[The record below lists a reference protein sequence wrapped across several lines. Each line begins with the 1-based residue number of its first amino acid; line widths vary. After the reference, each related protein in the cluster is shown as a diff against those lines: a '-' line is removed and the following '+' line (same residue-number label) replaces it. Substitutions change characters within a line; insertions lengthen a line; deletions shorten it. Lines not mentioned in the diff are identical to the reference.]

1 MKKNNYVQQLR
12 ADNPV
17 FIVWKKIPLSMK
29 LLFVFCFCFVGLLC
43 ANDSYAQRTMISVKA
58 QNLTVKEVLSQI
70 EAQSDF
76 SFFYN
81 DHHIDVDRRV
91 SVVTEQSN
99 IFTLLNE
106 VFKNTNVKY
115 AVRNKKIILSTQIVD
130 APAVKQT
137 VQIKGKVTDMF
148 GDPVIGATVMEDGTQ
163 NGTITDLD
171 GNFIL
176 NTASANVTITVSY
189 VGYMSQTV
197 KAQSGKSLSVILK
210 EDTKTLD
217 EIVVV
222 GFGTQ
227 KKVNLTGAVS
237 SVSTDELEGKPISNV
252 LEAMQGTTPGL
263 VIQQGSSTPGSVP
276 SINIRGLNTMNNN
289 DPLVIIDG
297 IEGSLGNLNPADI
310 EQISILKDASSTA
323 IYGSRASN
331 GVVLVTTKKGKAGKV
346 EISYDFMYGVQQP
359 TSLPKIADSW
369 VYAELYN
376 EAAVNSGRAAKFT
389 PEQIAQFRNGGPN
402 VNWVKELYHRNSPQS
417 SHNVSMTGGNDQ
429 LSYMASLGYMDQNS
443 MFKGPDYGYKRYN
456 ARLNVSHKVTNNFT
470 LNLTSQFARNDIKE
484 HAYWTEWIIEQAN
497 RMPPIYPIKNE
508 DGSYNYPAGSNS
520 NGLQRLEEGG
530 YRQNVNDELLGTIQ
544 AEWEV
549 YKGLKLIGSAGG
561 RVWNNNLHENRKAF
575 EGTGDSENKLTEQ
588 FYRSKNITTNLMVTY
603 NTKIGKH
610 SIGGLLGYAYEGF
623 SEKQFST
630 SRLTEDSKY
639 DIFVGDLSGDK
650 VSNGG
655 SASDWAIY
663 SGFARATYNYDEKY
677 LLEFNIRNDYSSY
690 FAKGNRSGVFP
701 SFSAG
706 WRISEEK
713 FWSVL
718 KPYVPSLKI
727 RGSWG
732 LVGNNRIGAY
742 QYMQTVSVTNG
753 ISFGDKLA
761 QTATFAST
769 NPDLKWETTR
779 MANIGFE
786 LGLLN
791 NDLNI
796 TFDCFNNRTK
806 DILVNLPV
814 PGLFG
819 NGAPIQNAGKVETR
833 GWELSVSYRLKTGP
847 VVHNFAGNISD
858 SFNEVIDTRGTEII
872 GGSDVQTII
881 KEGYPLYSYY
891 AYRSD
896 GFFQNEE
903 ECQKGPHLEGITP
916 KPGDIRYLDKN
927 GDGVIKPD
935 DDRFIV
941 GNDFPRYTFG
951 FTYGLEYKGFDFSMM
966 WQGVGKRNKWMRG
979 ESVEAFHNNNEGPVM
994 DFHQDRWTPNNPDAT
1009 YPRLTMGAESANNAA
1024 KSDFWIQDAKYLR
1037 LKNAQI
1043 GYTFSQQWM
1052 KKLYVKNLRIF
1063 ASVQNPLTFTKMK
1076 GGWDPEYTGD
1086 GSGRSYPVARV
1097 YSFGLNVKF

>member
-1 MKKNNYVQQLR
+1 MKQSNLLNAQFARRLFRTAFSSWQLL
-12 ADNPV
+12 AV
-17 FIVWKKIPLSMK
+17 MLIVCMNVAVGSK
-29 LLFVFCFCFVGLLC
+29 L
-43 ANDSYAQRTMISVKA
+43 YAQ
-58 QNLTVKEVLSQI
+58 
-70 EAQSDF
+70 
-76 SFFYN
+76 
-81 DHHIDVDRRV
+81 
-91 SVVTEQSN
+91 SN
-99 IFTLLNE
+99 TI
-106 VFKNTNVKY
+106 
-115 AVRNKKIILSTQIVD
+115 AV
-130 APAVKQT
+130 
-137 VQIKGKVTDMF
+137 KGKVMAD
-148 GDPVIGATVMEDGTQ
+148 GEPVIGATVLVKGVSTGTA
-163 NGTITDLD
+163 TDMD
-171 GNFIL
+171 GNFTL
-176 NTASANVTITVSY
+176 NVASKAVLVVSSIGYETQEVPVNGRKLINVVL
-189 VGYMSQTV
+189 
-197 KAQSGKSLSVILK
+197 KSDVVALK
-210 EDTKTLD
+210 DV
-217 EIVVV
+217 VVV
-222 GFGTQ
+222 GYGVQ

-237 SVSTDELEGKPISNV
+237 SLSTDELEGKPISNV

-263 VIQQGSSTPGSVP
+263 VIQQGTSTPGSVP

-297 IEGSLGNLNPADI
+297 IEGSLANLNPADI
-310 EQISILKDASSTA
+310 EQVSILKDASSTA

-376 EAAVNSGRAAKFT
+376 EAAVNSGRSAKFT
-389 PEQIAQFRNGGPN
+389 PEQIAQYRNGGPN
-402 VNWVKELYHRNSPQS
+402 VNWVKELYNRNSPQS
-417 SHNVSMTGGNDQ
+417 SHSVSMTGGNDQ
-429 LSYMASLGYMDQNS
+429 LSYMASLGYLDQSS

-561 RVWNNNLHENRKAF
+561 RVWNNKLHENRKAF

-650 VSNGG
+650 VSNTG
-655 SASDWAIY
+655 SGSDWAIY

-761 QTATFAST
+761 QTAIFAST

-847 VVHNFAGNISD
+847 VVHNFSGNISD

-872 GGSDVQTII
+872 GGSDIQTII

-1043 GYTFSQQWM
+1043 GYTFPQQWM

-1063 ASVQNPLTFTKMK
+1063 ASVQNPLTFTNMK

-1086 GSGRSYPVARV
+1086 GSGRAYPVARV

>member
-1 MKKNNYVQQLR
+1 MKQSNLLNAQFARRLFRTAFSSWQLL
-12 ADNPV
+12 AV
-17 FIVWKKIPLSMK
+17 MLIVCMNVAVGSK
-29 LLFVFCFCFVGLLC
+29 L
-43 ANDSYAQRTMISVKA
+43 YAQ
-58 QNLTVKEVLSQI
+58 
-70 EAQSDF
+70 
-76 SFFYN
+76 
-81 DHHIDVDRRV
+81 
-91 SVVTEQSN
+91 SN
-99 IFTLLNE
+99 TI
-106 VFKNTNVKY
+106 
-115 AVRNKKIILSTQIVD
+115 AV
-130 APAVKQT
+130 
-137 VQIKGKVTDMF
+137 KGKVMAD
-148 GDPVIGATVMEDGTQ
+148 GEPVIGATVLVKGVSTGTA
-163 NGTITDLD
+163 TDMD
-171 GNFIL
+171 GNFSL
-176 NTASANVTITVSY
+176 NVASKAVLVVSSIGYETQEVPVNGRQFINVVL
-189 VGYMSQTV
+189 
-197 KAQSGKSLSVILK
+197 KSDVVTLK
-210 EDTKTLD
+210 DV
-217 EIVVV
+217 VVV
-222 GFGTQ
+222 GYGVQ

-677 LLEFNIRNDYSSY
+677 LFSGSLRYEGSSKFGKNHQWGLFY
-690 FAKGNRSGVFP
+690 AASG
-701 SFSAG
+701 A
-706 WRISEEK
+706 WRISQEK
-713 FWSVL
+713 FMRNVKFVNEL
-718 KPYVPSLKI
+718 KLKVGYGVTGIEPTNPYQSHL
-727 RGSWG
+727 RY
-732 LVGNNRIGAY
+732 A
-742 QYMQTVSVTNG
+742 
-753 ISFGDKLA
+753 FGDPVLINGQWVRTVA
-761 QTATFAST
+761 PTENA
-769 NPDLKWETTR
+769 NPDLKWEEKHELNIGLDFALFKNRLSGSIDYYRRETRDLLYTYNVPVPPNLASTTLANVGTVENSGVEAVLSGLVVNNRDWKLNLTANFSYNTNKLKKLSNEKYQRDFLELGSTGAPVQKSTHLVKEGGAIGNFYGWKSIGMTESGEWVIEGGEYGDNSSRTVLGNGIPTMRAGFTAALSYKNFDLTVSLRGAFDYQILNQYRMLYETFEKGTQFNYPKTLLDKVYGQYVRKSPAYVSYYIENGDYVKIDNVTLGYNFKLKSSVIQNLRVYLSGLNLYTFTGYKGVDPEVNFNGLTPGMDSYTGYPTTR
-779 MANIGFE
+779 TFSLGVKIGF
-786 LGLLN
+786 
-791 NDLNI
+791 
-796 TFDCFNNRTK
+796 
-806 DILVNLPV
+806 
-814 PGLFG
+814 
-819 NGAPIQNAGKVETR
+819 
-833 GWELSVSYRLKTGP
+833 
-847 VVHNFAGNISD
+847 
-858 SFNEVIDTRGTEII
+858 
-872 GGSDVQTII
+872 
-881 KEGYPLYSYY
+881 
-891 AYRSD
+891 
-896 GFFQNEE
+896 
-903 ECQKGPHLEGITP
+903 
-916 KPGDIRYLDKN
+916 
-927 GDGVIKPD
+927 
-935 DDRFIV
+935 
-941 GNDFPRYTFG
+941 
-951 FTYGLEYKGFDFSMM
+951 
-966 WQGVGKRNKWMRG
+966 
-979 ESVEAFHNNNEGPVM
+979 
-994 DFHQDRWTPNNPDAT
+994 
-1009 YPRLTMGAESANNAA
+1009 
-1024 KSDFWIQDAKYLR
+1024 
-1037 LKNAQI
+1037 
-1043 GYTFSQQWM
+1043 
-1052 KKLYVKNLRIF
+1052 
-1063 ASVQNPLTFTKMK
+1063 
-1076 GGWDPEYTGD
+1076 
-1086 GSGRSYPVARV
+1086 
-1097 YSFGLNVKF
+1097 

>member
-1 MKKNNYVQQLR
+1 MKQSNLLNAQFARRLFRTAFSSWQLL
-12 ADNPV
+12 AV
-17 FIVWKKIPLSMK
+17 MLIVCMNVAVGSK
-29 LLFVFCFCFVGLLC
+29 L
-43 ANDSYAQRTMISVKA
+43 YAQ
-58 QNLTVKEVLSQI
+58 
-70 EAQSDF
+70 
-76 SFFYN
+76 
-81 DHHIDVDRRV
+81 
-91 SVVTEQSN
+91 SN
-99 IFTLLNE
+99 TI
-106 VFKNTNVKY
+106 
-115 AVRNKKIILSTQIVD
+115 AV
-130 APAVKQT
+130 
-137 VQIKGKVTDMF
+137 KGKVMAD
-148 GDPVIGATVMEDGTQ
+148 GEPVIGATVLVKGVSTGTA
-163 NGTITDLD
+163 TDMD
-171 GNFIL
+171 GNFSL
-176 NTASANVTITVSY
+176 NVASKAVLVVSSIGYETQEVPVNGRKLINVVL
-189 VGYMSQTV
+189 
-197 KAQSGKSLSVILK
+197 KSDVVALK
-210 EDTKTLD
+210 DV
-217 EIVVV
+217 VVV
-222 GFGTQ
+222 GYGVQ

-237 SVSTDELEGKPISNV
+237 SLSTDELEGKPIANV

-263 VIQQGSSTPGSVP
+263 VIQQGTSTPGSVP

-297 IEGSLGNLNPADI
+297 IEGSLANLNPADI
-310 EQISILKDASSTA
+310 EQVSILKDASSTA

-376 EAAVNSGRAAKFT
+376 EAAVNSGRSAKFT
-389 PEQIAQFRNGGPN
+389 PEQIAQYRNGGPN
-402 VNWVKELYHRNSPQS
+402 VNWVKELYNRNSPQS
-417 SHNVSMTGGNDQ
+417 SHSVSMTGGNDQ
-429 LSYMASLGYMDQNS
+429 LSYMASLGYLDQSS

-456 ARLNVSHKVTNNFT
+456 ARLNVSHKVTKNFT

-561 RVWNNNLHENRKAF
+561 RVWNNKLHENRKAF

-650 VSNGG
+650 VSNTG

-742 QYMQTVSVTNG
+742 QYMQTVSVKNG

-761 QTATFAST
+761 QTAEFASA

-833 GWELSVSYRLKTGP
+833 GWELSVNYRLKTGP

-966 WQGVGKRNKWMRG
+966 WQGVGRRNKWMRG

-1043 GYTFSQQWM
+1043 GYTFPQQWM

>member
-1 MKKNNYVQQLR
+1 MSNKVKNMR
-12 ADNPV
+12 S
-17 FIVWKKIPLSMK
+17 W
-29 LLFVFCFCFVGLLC
+29 LLMLFAAISLGV
-43 ANDSYAQRTMISVKA
+43 SAQTI
-58 QNLTVKEVLSQI
+58 TVKGNVKDTTGEPI
-70 EAQSDF
+70 IGA
-76 SFFYN
+76 
-81 DHHIDVDRRV
+81 
-91 SVVTEQSN
+91 SVVE
-99 IFTLLNE
+99 
-106 VFKNTNVKY
+106 KGNT
-115 AVRNKKIILSTQIVD
+115 T
-130 APAVKQT
+130 
-137 VQIKGKVTDMF
+137 
-148 GDPVIGATVMEDGTQ
+148 

-171 GNFIL
+171 GNYSIKVPSKATL
-176 NTASANVTITVSY
+176 TISYIGMKTQDIAVKGQSQINVT
-189 VGYMSQTV
+189 
-197 KAQSGKSLSVILK
+197 LSD
-210 EDTKTLD
+210 DTQALD
-217 EIVVV
+217 EVVV
-222 GFGTQ
+222 IGYGTVA
-227 KKVNLTGAVS
+227 KKDLTGSVS
-237 SVSTDELEGKPISNV
+237 SVSAKQIAAIPVSSASEALQGKMAGVSI
-252 LEAMQGTTPGL
+252 TT
-263 VIQQGSSTPGSVP
+263 T
-276 SINIRGLNTMNNN
+276 
-289 DPLVIIDG
+289 
-297 IEGSLGNLNPADI
+297 EGSPDADVKI
-310 EQISILKDASSTA
+310 RVRGGGSLSQDNSPLYIVDGFPVSSISDIAPTDIQSVDVLKDASSTA

-389 PEQIAQFRNGGPN
+389 PEQIAQFRNGGLN

-742 QYMQTVSVTNG
+742 QYMQTVSVKNG

-761 QTATFAST
+761 QTAEFAST

-994 DFHQDRWTPNNPDAT
+994 DFHQDRWTPNNLDAT

-1043 GYTFSQQWM
+1043 GYTFPQQWM

>member
-1 MKKNNYVQQLR
+1 MKQSNLLNAQFARRLFGTVFSSWQLL
-12 ADNPV
+12 AV
-17 FIVWKKIPLSMK
+17 MLIVCMN
-29 LLFVFCFCFVGLLC
+29 VAVGFELH
-43 ANDSYAQRTMISVKA
+43 
-58 QNLTVKEVLSQI
+58 
-70 EAQSDF
+70 AQS
-76 SFFYN
+76 
-81 DHHIDVDRRV
+81 
-91 SVVTEQSN
+91 
-99 IFTLLNE
+99 
-106 VFKNTNVKY
+106 NT
-115 AVRNKKIILSTQIVD
+115 I
-130 APAVKQT
+130 T
-137 VQIKGKVTDMF
+137 VKGKVMAD
-148 GDPVIGATVMEDGTQ
+148 GEPVIGATVLVKGVSTGTA
-163 NGTITDLD
+163 TDID
-171 GNFIL
+171 GNFTL
-176 NTASANVTITVSY
+176 NVASKAVLVVSSIGYETQEVPVNGRTLINVVL
-189 VGYMSQTV
+189 
-197 KAQSGKSLSVILK
+197 KSDVVALK
-210 EDTKTLD
+210 DV
-217 EIVVV
+217 VVV
-222 GFGTQ
+222 GYGVQ

-237 SVSTDELEGKPISNV
+237 SLSTDELEGKPIANV

-263 VIQQGSSTPGSVP
+263 VIQQGTSTPGSVP

-297 IEGSLGNLNPADI
+297 IEGSLANLNPADI
-310 EQISILKDASSTA
+310 EQVSILKDASSTA

-389 PEQIAQFRNGGPN
+389 PEQIAQYRNGGPN
-402 VNWVKELYHRNSPQS
+402 VNWVKELYNRNSPQS
-417 SHNVSMTGGNDQ
+417 SHSVSMTGGNDQ
-429 LSYMASLGYMDQNS
+429 LSYMASLGYLDQSS

-456 ARLNVSHKVTNNFT
+456 ARLNVSHKVTKNFT

-561 RVWNNNLHENRKAF
+561 RVWNNKLHENRKAF

-650 VSNGG
+650 VSNTG

-742 QYMQTVSVTNG
+742 QYMQTVSVKNG

-761 QTATFAST
+761 QTAEFASA

-833 GWELSVSYRLKTGP
+833 GWELSVNYRLKTGP
-847 VVHNFAGNISD
+847 VVHNFAGNILD

-966 WQGVGKRNKWMRG
+966 WQGVGRRNKWMRG

-1043 GYTFSQQWM
+1043 GYTFPQQWM

-1086 GSGRSYPVARV
+1086 GSGRAYPVARV

>member
-1 MKKNNYVQQLR
+1 MKQSNLLNAQFARRLFRTAFSSWQLL
-12 ADNPV
+12 AV
-17 FIVWKKIPLSMK
+17 MLIVCMNVAVGSK
-29 LLFVFCFCFVGLLC
+29 L
-43 ANDSYAQRTMISVKA
+43 YAQ
-58 QNLTVKEVLSQI
+58 
-70 EAQSDF
+70 
-76 SFFYN
+76 
-81 DHHIDVDRRV
+81 
-91 SVVTEQSN
+91 SN
-99 IFTLLNE
+99 TI
-106 VFKNTNVKY
+106 
-115 AVRNKKIILSTQIVD
+115 AV
-130 APAVKQT
+130 
-137 VQIKGKVTDMF
+137 KGKVMAD
-148 GDPVIGATVMEDGTQ
+148 GEPVIGATVLVKGVSTGTA
-163 NGTITDLD
+163 TDMD
-171 GNFIL
+171 GNFSL
-176 NTASANVTITVSY
+176 NVASKAVLVVSSIGYETQEVPVNGRKLINVVL
-189 VGYMSQTV
+189 
-197 KAQSGKSLSVILK
+197 KSDVVALK
-210 EDTKTLD
+210 DV
-217 EIVVV
+217 VVV
-222 GFGTQ
+222 GYGVQ

-237 SVSTDELEGKPISNV
+237 SLSTDELEGKPIANV

-263 VIQQGSSTPGSVP
+263 VIQQGTSTPGSVP

-297 IEGSLGNLNPADI
+297 IEGSLANLNPADI
-310 EQISILKDASSTA
+310 EQVSILKDASSTA

-389 PEQIAQFRNGGPN
+389 PEQIAQYRNGGPN
-402 VNWVKELYHRNSPQS
+402 VNWVKELYNRNSPQS
-417 SHNVSMTGGNDQ
+417 SHSVSMTGGNDQ
-429 LSYMASLGYMDQNS
+429 LSYMASLGYLDQSS

-561 RVWNNNLHENRKAF
+561 RVWNNKLHENRKAF

-650 VSNGG
+650 VSNTG

-742 QYMQTVSVTNG
+742 QYMQTVSVKNG

-761 QTATFAST
+761 QTAEFASA

-833 GWELSVSYRLKTGP
+833 GWELSVNYRLKTGP

-966 WQGVGKRNKWMRG
+966 WQGVGRRNKWMRG

-1043 GYTFSQQWM
+1043 GYTFPQQWM

-1086 GSGRSYPVARV
+1086 GSGRAYPVARV

>member
-1 MKKNNYVQQLR
+1 MKQSNLLNAQFARRLFRTAFSSWQLL
-12 ADNPV
+12 AV
-17 FIVWKKIPLSMK
+17 MLIVCMNVAVGSK
-29 LLFVFCFCFVGLLC
+29 L
-43 ANDSYAQRTMISVKA
+43 YAQ
-58 QNLTVKEVLSQI
+58 
-70 EAQSDF
+70 
-76 SFFYN
+76 
-81 DHHIDVDRRV
+81 
-91 SVVTEQSN
+91 SN
-99 IFTLLNE
+99 TI
-106 VFKNTNVKY
+106 
-115 AVRNKKIILSTQIVD
+115 AV
-130 APAVKQT
+130 
-137 VQIKGKVTDMF
+137 KGKVMAD
-148 GDPVIGATVMEDGTQ
+148 GEPVIGATVLVKGVSTGTA
-163 NGTITDLD
+163 TDMD
-171 GNFIL
+171 GNFSL
-176 NTASANVTITVSY
+176 NVASKAVLVVSSIGYETQEVPVNGRQFINVVL
-189 VGYMSQTV
+189 
-197 KAQSGKSLSVILK
+197 KSDVVALK
-210 EDTKTLD
+210 DV
-217 EIVVV
+217 VVV
-222 GFGTQ
+222 GYGVQ

-389 PEQIAQFRNGGPN
+389 PEQIAQYRNGGPN
-402 VNWVKELYHRNSPQS
+402 VNWVKELYNRNSPQS

-429 LSYMASLGYMDQNS
+429 LSYMASLGYLDQSS

-549 YKGLKLIGSAGG
+549 YKGLKLIGSVGG

-650 VSNGG
+650 VSNTG

-742 QYMQTVSVTNG
+742 QYMQTVSVTND

-833 GWELSVSYRLKTGP
+833 GWELSVNYRLKTGP

-1043 GYTFSQQWM
+1043 GYTFPQQWM

>member
-1 MKKNNYVQQLR
+1 MKQSNLLNAQFARRLFRTAFSSWQLL
-12 ADNPV
+12 AV
-17 FIVWKKIPLSMK
+17 MLIVCMN
-29 LLFVFCFCFVGLLC
+29 VAVGFELH
-43 ANDSYAQRTMISVKA
+43 
-58 QNLTVKEVLSQI
+58 
-70 EAQSDF
+70 AQS
-76 SFFYN
+76 N
-81 DHHIDVDRRV
+81 AI
-91 SVVTEQSN
+91 
-99 IFTLLNE
+99 
-106 VFKNTNVKY
+106 
-115 AVRNKKIILSTQIVD
+115 
-130 APAVKQT
+130 T
-137 VQIKGKVTDMF
+137 VKGKVMAD
-148 GDPVIGATVMEDGTQ
+148 GEPVIGATVLVKGVSTGTA
-163 NGTITDLD
+163 TDMD
-171 GNFIL
+171 GNFTL
-176 NTASANVTITVSY
+176 NVASKAVLVVSSIGYETQEVPVNGRTLINVVL
-189 VGYMSQTV
+189 
-197 KAQSGKSLSVILK
+197 KSDVVALK
-210 EDTKTLD
+210 DV
-217 EIVVV
+217 VVV
-222 GFGTQ
+222 GYGVQ

-237 SVSTDELEGKPISNV
+237 SLSTDELEGKPIANV

-263 VIQQGSSTPGSVP
+263 VIQQGTSTPGSVP

-297 IEGSLGNLNPADI
+297 IEGSLANLNPADI
-310 EQISILKDASSTA
+310 EQVSILKDASSTA

-376 EAAVNSGRAAKFT
+376 EAAVNSGRSAKFT
-389 PEQIAQFRNGGPN
+389 PEQIAQYRNGGPN
-402 VNWVKELYHRNSPQS
+402 VNWVKELYNRNSPQS
-417 SHNVSMTGGNDQ
+417 SHSVSMTGGNDQ
-429 LSYMASLGYMDQNS
+429 LSYMASLGYLDQSS

-456 ARLNVSHKVTNNFT
+456 ARLNVSHKVTKNFT

-561 RVWNNNLHENRKAF
+561 RVWNNKLHENRKAF

-650 VSNGG
+650 VSNTG
-655 SASDWAIY
+655 SGSDWAIY

-742 QYMQTVSVTNG
+742 QYMQTVSVKNG

-761 QTATFAST
+761 QTAEFASA

-833 GWELSVSYRLKTGP
+833 GWELSVNYRLKTGP

-966 WQGVGKRNKWMRG
+966 WQGVGRRNKWMRG

-1043 GYTFSQQWM
+1043 GYTFPQQWM

-1086 GSGRSYPVARV
+1086 GSGRAYPVARV

>member
-1 MKKNNYVQQLR
+1 MKQSNLLNAQFARRLFRTAFSSWQLL
-12 ADNPV
+12 AV
-17 FIVWKKIPLSMK
+17 VLIVCMNVAIGSEL
-29 LLFVFCFCFVGLLC
+29 
-43 ANDSYAQRTMISVKA
+43 YAQ
-58 QNLTVKEVLSQI
+58 
-70 EAQSDF
+70 
-76 SFFYN
+76 
-81 DHHIDVDRRV
+81 
-91 SVVTEQSN
+91 SN
-99 IFTLLNE
+99 TI
-106 VFKNTNVKY
+106 
-115 AVRNKKIILSTQIVD
+115 AV
-130 APAVKQT
+130 
-137 VQIKGKVTDMF
+137 KGKVMAD
-148 GDPVIGATVMEDGTQ
+148 GEPVIGATVLVKGVSTGTA
-163 NGTITDLD
+163 TDMD
-171 GNFIL
+171 GNFSL
-176 NTASANVTITVSY
+176 NVASKAVLVVSSIGYETQEVPVNGRQFINVVL
-189 VGYMSQTV
+189 
-197 KAQSGKSLSVILK
+197 KSDVVALK
-210 EDTKTLD
+210 DV
-217 EIVVV
+217 VVV
-222 GFGTQ
+222 GYGVQ

-237 SVSTDELEGKPISNV
+237 SLSTDELEGKPISNV

-276 SINIRGLNTMNNN
+276 SMNIRGLNTMNNN

-297 IEGSLGNLNPADI
+297 IEGSLANLNPADI

-376 EAAVNSGRAAKFT
+376 EAAVNSGRTAKFT
-389 PEQIAQFRNGGPN
+389 PEQIAQYRNGGPN
-402 VNWVKELYHRNSPQS
+402 VNWVKELYNRNSPQS
-417 SHNVSMTGGNDQ
+417 SHSVSMTGGNDQ
-429 LSYMASLGYMDQNS
+429 LSYMASLGYLDQSS

-456 ARLNVSHKVTNNFT
+456 GRLNVSHKVTKNFT

-549 YKGLKLIGSAGG
+549 YKGLKLIGNAGG

-650 VSNGG
+650 VSNTG

-690 FAKGNRSGVFP
+690 FAKGNRSGIFP

-769 NPDLKWETTR
+769 NPGLKWETTR
-779 MANIGFE
+779 MTNIGFE

-806 DILVNLPV
+806 DILVKLPV

-819 NGAPIQNAGKVETR
+819 NGSPIQNAGEVETR
-833 GWELSVSYRLKTGP
+833 GWELSVNYRLKTGP
-847 VVHNFAGNISD
+847 VVHNFSGNISD
-858 SFNEVIDTRGTEII
+858 SFNEVIDTHGTEII

-891 AYRSD
+891 AYRSN

-994 DFHQDRWTPNNPDAT
+994 DFHQDRWTPNNPGAT

-1043 GYTFSQQWM
+1043 GYTFPRQWM
-1052 KKLYVKNLRIF
+1052 KKLCIQHLRIF

>member
-1 MKKNNYVQQLR
+1 MKQSNLLNAQFARRLFRTAFSSWQLL
-12 ADNPV
+12 AV
-17 FIVWKKIPLSMK
+17 MLIVCMN
-29 LLFVFCFCFVGLLC
+29 VAVGFEL
-43 ANDSYAQRTMISVKA
+43 YAQSNTI
-58 QNLTVKEVLSQI
+58 TV
-70 EAQSDF
+70 
-76 SFFYN
+76 
-81 DHHIDVDRRV
+81 
-91 SVVTEQSN
+91 
-99 IFTLLNE
+99 
-106 VFKNTNVKY
+106 
-115 AVRNKKIILSTQIVD
+115 
-130 APAVKQT
+130 
-137 VQIKGKVTDMF
+137 KGKVMAD
-148 GDPVIGATVMEDGTQ
+148 GEPVIGATVLVKGVSTGTA
-163 NGTITDLD
+163 TDMD
-171 GNFIL
+171 GNFTL
-176 NTASANVTITVSY
+176 NVASKAVLVVSSIGYETQEVPVNGRKLINVVL
-189 VGYMSQTV
+189 
-197 KAQSGKSLSVILK
+197 KSDVVALK
-210 EDTKTLD
+210 DV
-217 EIVVV
+217 VVV
-222 GFGTQ
+222 GYGVQ

-237 SVSTDELEGKPISNV
+237 SLSTDELEGKPIANV

-263 VIQQGSSTPGSVP
+263 VIQQGTSTPGSVP

-297 IEGSLGNLNPADI
+297 IEGSLANLNPADI
-310 EQISILKDASSTA
+310 EQVSILKDASSTA

-389 PEQIAQFRNGGPN
+389 PEQIAQYRNGGPN
-402 VNWVKELYHRNSPQS
+402 VNWVKELYNRNSPQS
-417 SHNVSMTGGNDQ
+417 SHSVSMTGGNDQ
-429 LSYMASLGYMDQNS
+429 LSYMASLGYLDQSS

-561 RVWNNNLHENRKAF
+561 RVWNNKLHENRKAF

-650 VSNGG
+650 VSNTG

-742 QYMQTVSVTNG
+742 QYMQTVSVKNG

-761 QTATFAST
+761 QTAEFASA

-833 GWELSVSYRLKTGP
+833 GWELSVNYRLKTGP

-966 WQGVGKRNKWMRG
+966 WQGVGRRNKWMRG

-1043 GYTFSQQWM
+1043 GYTFPQQWM

-1086 GSGRSYPVARV
+1086 GSGRAYPVARV

>member
-1 MKKNNYVQQLR
+1 MKQSNLLNAQFARRLFGTVFSSWQLL
-12 ADNPV
+12 AV
-17 FIVWKKIPLSMK
+17 MLIVCMNVAVGSK
-29 LLFVFCFCFVGLLC
+29 L
-43 ANDSYAQRTMISVKA
+43 YAQ
-58 QNLTVKEVLSQI
+58 
-70 EAQSDF
+70 
-76 SFFYN
+76 
-81 DHHIDVDRRV
+81 
-91 SVVTEQSN
+91 SN
-99 IFTLLNE
+99 TI
-106 VFKNTNVKY
+106 
-115 AVRNKKIILSTQIVD
+115 AV
-130 APAVKQT
+130 
-137 VQIKGKVTDMF
+137 KGKVMAD
-148 GDPVIGATVMEDGTQ
+148 GEPVIGATVLVKGVSTGTA
-163 NGTITDLD
+163 TDMD
-171 GNFIL
+171 GNFSL
-176 NTASANVTITVSY
+176 NVASKAVLVVSSIGYETQEVPVNGRTLINVVL
-189 VGYMSQTV
+189 
-197 KAQSGKSLSVILK
+197 KSDVVALK
-210 EDTKTLD
+210 DV
-217 EIVVV
+217 VVV
-222 GFGTQ
+222 GYGVQ

-237 SVSTDELEGKPISNV
+237 SLSTDELEGKPIANV

-263 VIQQGSSTPGSVP
+263 VIQQGTSTPGSVP

-297 IEGSLGNLNPADI
+297 IEGSLANLNPADI
-310 EQISILKDASSTA
+310 EQVSILKDASSTA

-376 EAAVNSGRAAKFT
+376 EAAVNSGRSAKFT
-389 PEQIAQFRNGGPN
+389 PEQIAQYRNGGPN
-402 VNWVKELYHRNSPQS
+402 VNWVKELYNRNSPQS
-417 SHNVSMTGGNDQ
+417 SHSVSMTGGNDQ
-429 LSYMASLGYMDQNS
+429 LSYMASLGYLDQSS

-561 RVWNNNLHENRKAF
+561 RVWNNKLHENRKAF

-650 VSNGG
+650 VSNTG

-742 QYMQTVSVTNG
+742 QYMQTVSVKNG

-761 QTATFAST
+761 QTAEFASA

-833 GWELSVSYRLKTGP
+833 GWELSVNYRLKTGP

-1043 GYTFSQQWM
+1043 GYTFPQQWM

-1086 GSGRSYPVARV
+1086 GSGRAYPVARV

>member
-1 MKKNNYVQQLR
+1 MKQSNLLNAQFACRLFRTAFSSWQLL
-12 ADNPV
+12 AV
-17 FIVWKKIPLSMK
+17 MLIVCMNVAVGSK
-29 LLFVFCFCFVGLLC
+29 L
-43 ANDSYAQRTMISVKA
+43 YAQ
-58 QNLTVKEVLSQI
+58 
-70 EAQSDF
+70 
-76 SFFYN
+76 
-81 DHHIDVDRRV
+81 
-91 SVVTEQSN
+91 SN
-99 IFTLLNE
+99 TI
-106 VFKNTNVKY
+106 
-115 AVRNKKIILSTQIVD
+115 AV
-130 APAVKQT
+130 
-137 VQIKGKVTDMF
+137 KGKVMAD
-148 GDPVIGATVMEDGTQ
+148 GEPVIGATVLVKGVSTGTA
-163 NGTITDLD
+163 TDMD
-171 GNFIL
+171 GNFSL
-176 NTASANVTITVSY
+176 NVASKAVLVVSSIGYETQEVPVNGRQFINVVL
-189 VGYMSQTV
+189 
-197 KAQSGKSLSVILK
+197 KSDVVALK
-210 EDTKTLD
+210 DV
-217 EIVVV
+217 VVV
-222 GFGTQ
+222 GYGVQ

-389 PEQIAQFRNGGPN
+389 PEQIAQYRNGGPN
-402 VNWVKELYHRNSPQS
+402 VNWVKELYNRNSPQS

-429 LSYMASLGYMDQNS
+429 LSYMASLGYLDQSS

-561 RVWNNNLHENRKAF
+561 RVWNNKLHENRKAF

-650 VSNGG
+650 VSNTG

-690 FAKGNRSGVFP
+690 FAKGNRSGIFP

-742 QYMQTVSVTNG
+742 QYMQTVSVTND

-833 GWELSVSYRLKTGP
+833 GWELSVNYRLKTGP

-1043 GYTFSQQWM
+1043 GYTFPQQWM

>member
-1 MKKNNYVQQLR
+1 MKQSNLLNAQFARRLFGTVFSSWQLL
-12 ADNPV
+12 AV
-17 FIVWKKIPLSMK
+17 MLIVCMN
-29 LLFVFCFCFVGLLC
+29 VAVGFELH
-43 ANDSYAQRTMISVKA
+43 
-58 QNLTVKEVLSQI
+58 
-70 EAQSDF
+70 AQS
-76 SFFYN
+76 
-81 DHHIDVDRRV
+81 
-91 SVVTEQSN
+91 
-99 IFTLLNE
+99 
-106 VFKNTNVKY
+106 NT
-115 AVRNKKIILSTQIVD
+115 I
-130 APAVKQT
+130 T
-137 VQIKGKVTDMF
+137 VKGKVMAD
-148 GDPVIGATVMEDGTQ
+148 GEPVIGATVLVKGVSTGTA
-163 NGTITDLD
+163 TDMD
-171 GNFIL
+171 GNFTL
-176 NTASANVTITVSY
+176 NVASKAVLVVSSIGYETQEVPVNGRKLINVVL
-189 VGYMSQTV
+189 
-197 KAQSGKSLSVILK
+197 KSDVVALK
-210 EDTKTLD
+210 DV
-217 EIVVV
+217 VVV
-222 GFGTQ
+222 GYGVQ

-237 SVSTDELEGKPISNV
+237 SLSTDELEGKPIANV

-263 VIQQGSSTPGSVP
+263 VIQQGTSTPGSVP

-297 IEGSLGNLNPADI
+297 IEGSLANLNPADI
-310 EQISILKDASSTA
+310 EQVSILKDASSTA

-376 EAAVNSGRAAKFT
+376 EAAVNSGRSAKFT
-389 PEQIAQFRNGGPN
+389 PEQIAQYRNGGPN
-402 VNWVKELYHRNSPQS
+402 VNWVKELYNRNSPQS
-417 SHNVSMTGGNDQ
+417 SHSVSMTGGNDQ
-429 LSYMASLGYMDQNS
+429 LSYMASLGYLDQSS

-456 ARLNVSHKVTNNFT
+456 ARLNVSHKVTKNFT

-561 RVWNNNLHENRKAF
+561 RVWNNKLHENRKAF

-650 VSNGG
+650 VSNTG

-742 QYMQTVSVTNG
+742 QYMQTVSVKNG

-761 QTATFAST
+761 QTAEFASA

-833 GWELSVSYRLKTGP
+833 GWELSVNYRLKTGP

-966 WQGVGKRNKWMRG
+966 WQGVGRRNKWMRG

-1043 GYTFSQQWM
+1043 GYTFPQQWM

-1086 GSGRSYPVARV
+1086 GSGRAYPVARV

>member
-1 MKKNNYVQQLR
+1 MKQSDLMNAQFASR
-12 ADNPV
+12 
-17 FIVWKKIPLSMK
+17 FCRTMLSK
-29 LLFVFCFCFVGLLC
+29 WQFLAVSLVVCISVIFGSEL
-43 ANDSYAQRTMISVKA
+43 YAQSATT
-58 QNLTVKEVLSQI
+58 TV
-70 EAQSDF
+70 
-76 SFFYN
+76 
-81 DHHIDVDRRV
+81 
-91 SVVTEQSN
+91 
-99 IFTLLNE
+99 
-106 VFKNTNVKY
+106 
-115 AVRNKKIILSTQIVD
+115 
-130 APAVKQT
+130 
-137 VQIKGKVTDMF
+137 KGKVMADGEPAIGVTILVKGTSTGTATD
-148 GDPVIGATVMEDGTQ
+148 I
-163 NGTITDLD
+163 D
-171 GNFIL
+171 GNFSIDVNPKATL
-176 NTASANVTITVSY
+176 IVSS
-189 VGYMSQTV
+189 VGYETQEV
-197 KAQSGKSLSVILK
+197 PVNGRKIINIVLKSDVVALQDV
-210 EDTKTLD
+210 
-217 EIVVV
+217 VVV
-222 GFGTQ
+222 GYGVQ
-227 KKVNLTGAVS
+227 KKVNLTGAVA
-237 SVSTDELEGKPISNV
+237 SVSTNELEGKPIANV
-252 LEAMQGTTPGL
+252 LEAIQGTTPGL
-263 VIQQGSSTPGSVP
+263 IIQQGSSTPGSSP

-297 IEGSLGNLNPADI
+297 IEGSLANLNPSDI

-331 GVVLVTTKKGKAGKV
+331 GVMLVTTKKGKAGKV
-346 EISYDFMYGVQQP
+346 EINYEFMYGVQQP

-376 EAAVNSGRAAKFT
+376 EAAVNSGRTAKFT
-389 PEQIAQFRNGGPN
+389 ADQIAQYRNGGPN
-402 VNWVKELYHRNSPQS
+402 VNWVRELYNKNSPQS
-417 SHNVSMTGGNDQ
+417 SHSVSMTGGNDQ
-429 LSYMASLGYMDQNS
+429 LSYMASLGYLDQSS

-456 ARLNVSHKVTNNFT
+456 ARLNVSHKVTKNFT
-470 LNLTSQFARNDIKE
+470 LNLTSQFARNDIRE

-497 RMPPIYPIKNE
+497 RMPPIYPIKKE

-530 YRQNVNDELLGTIQ
+530 YRRNVNDELLGTLQ

-561 RVWNNNLHENRKAF
+561 RVWNNSLHENRKAF
-575 EGTGDSENKLTEQ
+575 EGTGDAENKLTEQ
-588 FYRSKNITTNLMVTY
+588 FYRSKNITTNLMATY

-610 SIGGLLGYAYEGF
+610 SIGGLVGYSYEGF
-623 SEKQFST
+623 SERRFTT
-630 SRLTEDSKY
+630 SRITGDSKY

-655 SASDWAIY
+655 AASDWAIY

-677 LLEFNIRNDYSSY
+677 LLEFNVRNDYSSY

-732 LVGNNRIGAY
+732 VVGNNRIGAY

-753 ISFGDKLA
+753 ISFGDKLVP
-761 QTATFAST
+761 TASFAST

-786 LGLLN
+786 LGLLD

-806 DILVNLPV
+806 DILVSLPV

-833 GWELSVSYRLKTGP
+833 GWELSVNYRLKTGP
-847 VVHNFAGNISD
+847 VVHNFSGNVSD
-858 SFNEVIDTRGTEII
+858 SFNEVIDTRGVEIP
-872 GGSDVQTII
+872 GGSDVQTLI

-903 ECQKGPHLEGITP
+903 ECKTGPHLEGITP

-951 FTYGLEYKGFDFSMM
+951 FSYGLEFKGFDFSMM

-994 DFHQDRWTPNNPDAT
+994 DFHIDRWTPENRDAT

-1024 KSDFWIQDAKYLR
+1024 KSDFWIMDAKYLR

-1043 GYTFSQQWM
+1043 GYTFPQQWM
-1052 KKLYVKNLRIF
+1052 KKLSIQHLRIF
-1063 ASVQNPLTFTKMK
+1063 ASVQNPLTFSKMK

-1086 GSGRSYPVARV
+1086 GSGRAYPVARV

>member
-1 MKKNNYVQQLR
+1 MKQSNLLNAQFARRLFGTVFSSWQLL
-12 ADNPV
+12 AV
-17 FIVWKKIPLSMK
+17 MLIVCMN
-29 LLFVFCFCFVGLLC
+29 VAVGFEL
-43 ANDSYAQRTMISVKA
+43 YAQSNTI
-58 QNLTVKEVLSQI
+58 TV
-70 EAQSDF
+70 
-76 SFFYN
+76 
-81 DHHIDVDRRV
+81 
-91 SVVTEQSN
+91 
-99 IFTLLNE
+99 
-106 VFKNTNVKY
+106 
-115 AVRNKKIILSTQIVD
+115 
-130 APAVKQT
+130 
-137 VQIKGKVTDMF
+137 KGKVMAD
-148 GDPVIGATVMEDGTQ
+148 GEPVIGATVLVKGVSTGTA
-163 NGTITDLD
+163 TDMD
-171 GNFIL
+171 GNFTL
-176 NTASANVTITVSY
+176 NVASKAVLVVSSIGYETQEVPVNGRTLINVVL
-189 VGYMSQTV
+189 
-197 KAQSGKSLSVILK
+197 KSDVVALK
-210 EDTKTLD
+210 DV
-217 EIVVV
+217 VVV
-222 GFGTQ
+222 GYGVQ

-237 SVSTDELEGKPISNV
+237 SLSTDELEGKPIANV

-263 VIQQGSSTPGSVP
+263 VIQQGTSTPGSVP

-297 IEGSLGNLNPADI
+297 IEGSLANLNPADI
-310 EQISILKDASSTA
+310 EQVSILKDASSTA

-376 EAAVNSGRAAKFT
+376 EAAVNSGRSAKFT
-389 PEQIAQFRNGGPN
+389 PEQIAQYRNGGPN
-402 VNWVKELYHRNSPQS
+402 VNWVKELYNRNSPQS
-417 SHNVSMTGGNDQ
+417 SHSVSMTGGNDQ
-429 LSYMASLGYMDQNS
+429 LSYMASLGYLDQSS

-561 RVWNNNLHENRKAF
+561 RVWNNKLHENRKAF

-650 VSNGG
+650 VSNTG

-742 QYMQTVSVTNG
+742 QYMQTVSVKNG

-761 QTATFAST
+761 QTAEFASA

-833 GWELSVSYRLKTGP
+833 GWELSVNYRLKTGP

-1043 GYTFSQQWM
+1043 GYTFPQQWM

-1086 GSGRSYPVARV
+1086 GSGRAYPVARV

>member
-1 MKKNNYVQQLR
+1 MAVQ
-12 ADNPV
+12 
-17 FIVWKKIPLSMK
+17 
-29 LLFVFCFCFVGLLC
+29 
-43 ANDSYAQRTMISVKA
+43 
-58 QNLTVKEVLSQI
+58 
-70 EAQSDF
+70 
-76 SFFYN
+76 
-81 DHHIDVDRRV
+81 
-91 SVVTEQSN
+91 
-99 IFTLLNE
+99 
-106 VFKNTNVKY
+106 
-115 AVRNKKIILSTQIVD
+115 
-130 APAVKQT
+130 
-137 VQIKGKVTDMF
+137 
-148 GDPVIGATVMEDGTQ
+148 
-163 NGTITDLD
+163 
-171 GNFIL
+171 
-176 NTASANVTITVSY
+176 
-189 VGYMSQTV
+189 
-197 KAQSGKSLSVILK
+197 
-210 EDTKTLD
+210 
-217 EIVVV
+217 
-222 GFGTQ
+222 
-227 KKVNLTGAVS
+227 
-237 SVSTDELEGKPISNV
+237 
-252 LEAMQGTTPGL
+252 
-263 VIQQGSSTPGSVP
+263 
-276 SINIRGLNTMNNN
+276 
-289 DPLVIIDG
+289 
-297 IEGSLGNLNPADI
+297 
-310 EQISILKDASSTA
+310 
-323 IYGSRASN
+323 
-331 GVVLVTTKKGKAGKV
+331 
-346 EISYDFMYGVQQP
+346 
-359 TSLPKIADSW
+359 
-369 VYAELYN
+369 
-376 EAAVNSGRAAKFT
+376 
-389 PEQIAQFRNGGPN
+389 N

-1043 GYTFSQQWM
+1043 GYTFPQQWM

>member
-1 MKKNNYVQQLR
+1 MKQSNLLNAQFARRLFGTVFSSWQLL
-12 ADNPV
+12 AV
-17 FIVWKKIPLSMK
+17 MLIVCMN
-29 LLFVFCFCFVGLLC
+29 VAVGFELH
-43 ANDSYAQRTMISVKA
+43 
-58 QNLTVKEVLSQI
+58 
-70 EAQSDF
+70 AQS
-76 SFFYN
+76 
-81 DHHIDVDRRV
+81 
-91 SVVTEQSN
+91 
-99 IFTLLNE
+99 
-106 VFKNTNVKY
+106 NT
-115 AVRNKKIILSTQIVD
+115 I
-130 APAVKQT
+130 T
-137 VQIKGKVTDMF
+137 VKGKVMAD
-148 GDPVIGATVMEDGTQ
+148 GEPVIGATVLVKGVSTGTA
-163 NGTITDLD
+163 TDMD
-171 GNFIL
+171 GNFTL
-176 NTASANVTITVSY
+176 NVASKAVLVVSSIGYETQEVPVNGRTLINVVL
-189 VGYMSQTV
+189 
-197 KAQSGKSLSVILK
+197 KSDVVALK
-210 EDTKTLD
+210 DV
-217 EIVVV
+217 VVV
-222 GFGTQ
+222 GYGVQ

-237 SVSTDELEGKPISNV
+237 SLSTDELEGKPIANV

-263 VIQQGSSTPGSVP
+263 VIQQGTSTPGSVP

-297 IEGSLGNLNPADI
+297 IEGSLANLNPADI
-310 EQISILKDASSTA
+310 EQVSILKDASSTA

-389 PEQIAQFRNGGPN
+389 PEQIAQYRNGGPN
-402 VNWVKELYHRNSPQS
+402 VNWVKELYNRNSPQS
-417 SHNVSMTGGNDQ
+417 SHSVSMTGGNDQ
-429 LSYMASLGYMDQNS
+429 LSYMASLGYLDQSS

-561 RVWNNNLHENRKAF
+561 RVWNNKLHENRKAF

-650 VSNGG
+650 VSNTG

-742 QYMQTVSVTNG
+742 QYMQTVSVKNG

-761 QTATFAST
+761 QTAEFASA

-833 GWELSVSYRLKTGP
+833 GWELSVNYRLKTGP

-966 WQGVGKRNKWMRG
+966 WQGVGRRNKWMRG

-1043 GYTFSQQWM
+1043 GYTFPQQWM

-1086 GSGRSYPVARV
+1086 GSGRAYPVARV

>member
-1 MKKNNYVQQLR
+1 MKQSNLLNAQFARRLFGTVFSSWQLL
-12 ADNPV
+12 AV
-17 FIVWKKIPLSMK
+17 MLIVCMN
-29 LLFVFCFCFVGLLC
+29 VAVGFELH
-43 ANDSYAQRTMISVKA
+43 
-58 QNLTVKEVLSQI
+58 
-70 EAQSDF
+70 AQS
-76 SFFYN
+76 
-81 DHHIDVDRRV
+81 
-91 SVVTEQSN
+91 
-99 IFTLLNE
+99 
-106 VFKNTNVKY
+106 NT
-115 AVRNKKIILSTQIVD
+115 I
-130 APAVKQT
+130 T
-137 VQIKGKVTDMF
+137 VKGKVMAD
-148 GDPVIGATVMEDGTQ
+148 GEPVIGATVLVKGVSTGTA
-163 NGTITDLD
+163 TDMD
-171 GNFIL
+171 GNFTL
-176 NTASANVTITVSY
+176 NVASKAVLVVSSIGYETQEVPVNGRTLINVVL
-189 VGYMSQTV
+189 
-197 KAQSGKSLSVILK
+197 KSDVVALK
-210 EDTKTLD
+210 DV
-217 EIVVV
+217 VVV
-222 GFGTQ
+222 GYGVQ

-237 SVSTDELEGKPISNV
+237 SLSTDELEGKPIANV

-263 VIQQGSSTPGSVP
+263 VIQQGTSTPGSVP

-297 IEGSLGNLNPADI
+297 IEGSLANLNPADI
-310 EQISILKDASSTA
+310 EQVSILKDASSTA

-389 PEQIAQFRNGGPN
+389 PEQIAQYRNGGPN
-402 VNWVKELYHRNSPQS
+402 VNWVKELYNRNSPQS
-417 SHNVSMTGGNDQ
+417 SHSVSMTGGNDQ
-429 LSYMASLGYMDQNS
+429 LSYMASLGYLDQSS

-561 RVWNNNLHENRKAF
+561 RVWNNKLHENRKAF

-650 VSNGG
+650 VSNTG

-663 SGFARATYNYDEKY
+663 SGFARATYNYDERY

-742 QYMQTVSVTNG
+742 QYMQTVSVKNG

-761 QTATFAST
+761 QTAEFASA

-833 GWELSVSYRLKTGP
+833 GWELSVNYRLKTGP

-966 WQGVGKRNKWMRG
+966 WQGVGRRNKWMRG

-1043 GYTFSQQWM
+1043 GYTFPQQWM

-1086 GSGRSYPVARV
+1086 GSGRAYPVARV

>member
-1 MKKNNYVQQLR
+1 MKQSNLLNAQFARRLFRTAFSSWQLL
-12 ADNPV
+12 AV
-17 FIVWKKIPLSMK
+17 MLIVCMNVAVGSK
-29 LLFVFCFCFVGLLC
+29 L
-43 ANDSYAQRTMISVKA
+43 YAQ
-58 QNLTVKEVLSQI
+58 
-70 EAQSDF
+70 
-76 SFFYN
+76 
-81 DHHIDVDRRV
+81 
-91 SVVTEQSN
+91 SN
-99 IFTLLNE
+99 TI
-106 VFKNTNVKY
+106 
-115 AVRNKKIILSTQIVD
+115 AV
-130 APAVKQT
+130 
-137 VQIKGKVTDMF
+137 KGKVMAD
-148 GDPVIGATVMEDGTQ
+148 GEPVIGATVLVKGVSTGTA
-163 NGTITDLD
+163 TDMD
-171 GNFIL
+171 GNFSL
-176 NTASANVTITVSY
+176 NVASKAVLVVSSIGYETQEVPVNGRTLINVVL
-189 VGYMSQTV
+189 
-197 KAQSGKSLSVILK
+197 KSDVVALK
-210 EDTKTLD
+210 DV
-217 EIVVV
+217 VVV
-222 GFGTQ
+222 GYGVQ

-237 SVSTDELEGKPISNV
+237 SLSTDELEGKPIANV

-263 VIQQGSSTPGSVP
+263 VIQQGTSTPGSVP

-297 IEGSLGNLNPADI
+297 IEGSLANLNPADI
-310 EQISILKDASSTA
+310 EQVSILKDASSTA

-389 PEQIAQFRNGGPN
+389 PEQIAQYRNGGPN
-402 VNWVKELYHRNSPQS
+402 VNWVKELYNRNSPQS
-417 SHNVSMTGGNDQ
+417 SHSVSMTGGNDQ
-429 LSYMASLGYMDQNS
+429 LSYMASLGYLDQSS

-561 RVWNNNLHENRKAF
+561 RVWNNKLHENRKAF

-650 VSNGG
+650 VSNTG

-663 SGFARATYNYDEKY
+663 SGFARATYNYDERY

-742 QYMQTVSVTNG
+742 QYMQTVSVKNG

-761 QTATFAST
+761 QTAEFASA

-833 GWELSVSYRLKTGP
+833 GWELSVNYRLKTGP

-966 WQGVGKRNKWMRG
+966 WQGVGRRNKWMRG

-1043 GYTFSQQWM
+1043 GYTFPQQWM

-1086 GSGRSYPVARV
+1086 GSGRAYPVARV

>member
-1 MKKNNYVQQLR
+1 MKQSNLLNAQFARRLFGTVFSSWQLL
-12 ADNPV
+12 AV
-17 FIVWKKIPLSMK
+17 MLIVCMN
-29 LLFVFCFCFVGLLC
+29 VAVGFELH
-43 ANDSYAQRTMISVKA
+43 
-58 QNLTVKEVLSQI
+58 
-70 EAQSDF
+70 AQS
-76 SFFYN
+76 
-81 DHHIDVDRRV
+81 
-91 SVVTEQSN
+91 
-99 IFTLLNE
+99 
-106 VFKNTNVKY
+106 NT
-115 AVRNKKIILSTQIVD
+115 I
-130 APAVKQT
+130 T
-137 VQIKGKVTDMF
+137 VKGKVMAD
-148 GDPVIGATVMEDGTQ
+148 GEPVIGATVLVKGVSTGTA
-163 NGTITDLD
+163 TDMD
-171 GNFIL
+171 GNFTL
-176 NTASANVTITVSY
+176 NVASKAVLVVSSIGYETQEVPVNGRTLINVVL
-189 VGYMSQTV
+189 
-197 KAQSGKSLSVILK
+197 KSDVVALK
-210 EDTKTLD
+210 DV
-217 EIVVV
+217 VVV
-222 GFGTQ
+222 GYGVQ

-237 SVSTDELEGKPISNV
+237 SLSTDELEGKPIANV

-263 VIQQGSSTPGSVP
+263 VIQQGTSTPGSVP

-297 IEGSLGNLNPADI
+297 IEGSLANLNPADI
-310 EQISILKDASSTA
+310 EQVSILKDASSTA

-389 PEQIAQFRNGGPN
+389 PEQIAQYRNGGPN
-402 VNWVKELYHRNSPQS
+402 VNWVKELYNRNSPQS
-417 SHNVSMTGGNDQ
+417 SHSVSMTGGNDQ
-429 LSYMASLGYMDQNS
+429 LSYMASLGYLDQSS

-561 RVWNNNLHENRKAF
+561 RVWNNKLHENRKAF

-650 VSNGG
+650 VSNTG

-742 QYMQTVSVTNG
+742 QYMQTVSVKNG

-761 QTATFAST
+761 QTAEFASA

-833 GWELSVSYRLKTGP
+833 GWELSVNYRLKTGP

-1043 GYTFSQQWM
+1043 GYTFPQQWM

-1086 GSGRSYPVARV
+1086 GSGRAYPVARV

>member
-1 MKKNNYVQQLR
+1 MKQSNLLNAQFARRLFGTVFSSWQLL
-12 ADNPV
+12 AV
-17 FIVWKKIPLSMK
+17 MLIVCMN
-29 LLFVFCFCFVGLLC
+29 VAVGFELH
-43 ANDSYAQRTMISVKA
+43 
-58 QNLTVKEVLSQI
+58 
-70 EAQSDF
+70 AQS
-76 SFFYN
+76 N
-81 DHHIDVDRRV
+81 AI
-91 SVVTEQSN
+91 
-99 IFTLLNE
+99 
-106 VFKNTNVKY
+106 
-115 AVRNKKIILSTQIVD
+115 
-130 APAVKQT
+130 T
-137 VQIKGKVTDMF
+137 VKGKVMAD
-148 GDPVIGATVMEDGTQ
+148 GEPVIGATVLVKGVSTGTA
-163 NGTITDLD
+163 TDMD
-171 GNFIL
+171 GNFTL
-176 NTASANVTITVSY
+176 NVASKAVLVVSSIGYETQEVPVNGRTLINVVL
-189 VGYMSQTV
+189 
-197 KAQSGKSLSVILK
+197 KSDVVALK
-210 EDTKTLD
+210 DV
-217 EIVVV
+217 VVV
-222 GFGTQ
+222 GYGVQ

-237 SVSTDELEGKPISNV
+237 SLSTDELEGKPIANV

-263 VIQQGSSTPGSVP
+263 VIQQGTSTPGSVP

-297 IEGSLGNLNPADI
+297 IEGSLANLNPADI
-310 EQISILKDASSTA
+310 EQVSILKDASSTA

-376 EAAVNSGRAAKFT
+376 EAAVNSGRSAKFT
-389 PEQIAQFRNGGPN
+389 PEQIAQYRNGGPN
-402 VNWVKELYHRNSPQS
+402 VNWVKELYNRNSPQS
-417 SHNVSMTGGNDQ
+417 SHSVSMTGGNDQ
-429 LSYMASLGYMDQNS
+429 LSYMASLGYLDQSS

-456 ARLNVSHKVTNNFT
+456 ARLNVSHKVTKNFT

-561 RVWNNNLHENRKAF
+561 RVWNNKLHENRKAF

-650 VSNGG
+650 VSNTG

-742 QYMQTVSVTNG
+742 QYMQTVSVKNG

-761 QTATFAST
+761 QTAEFASA

-833 GWELSVSYRLKTGP
+833 GWELSVNYRLKTGP

-966 WQGVGKRNKWMRG
+966 WQGVGRRNKWMRG

-1043 GYTFSQQWM
+1043 GYTFPQQWM

-1086 GSGRSYPVARV
+1086 GSGRAYPVARV